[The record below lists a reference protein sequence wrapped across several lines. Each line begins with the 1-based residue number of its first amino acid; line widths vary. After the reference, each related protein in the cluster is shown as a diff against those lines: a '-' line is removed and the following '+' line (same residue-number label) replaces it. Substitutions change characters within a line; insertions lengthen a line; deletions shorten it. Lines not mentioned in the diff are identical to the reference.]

1 MAGLVGIA
9 LRGFGKALGK
19 IKGKKKL
26 SLTEK
31 LGMQDKG
38 LINKKTGRL
47 HRDHENVFKN
57 LKSKDIKKMTKTGRN
72 PELGPGKGSPETKL
86 EAKYIRGRR
95 FK

>member
-1 MAGLVGIA
+1 MAGLVGAA

-19 IKGKKKL
+19 IKSKKNL

-47 HRDHENVFKN
+47 HPAHEDVFKK
-57 LKSKDIKKMTKTGRN
+57 LKSKDVKKMTKTGRN

-86 EAKYIRGRR
+86 EAKYIRGRK

>member
-1 MAGLVGIA
+1 MAGLVGAA

-19 IKGKKKL
+19 IKRKKNL
-26 SLTEK
+26 SLGDK

-47 HRDHENVFKN
+47 HPAHEDVFKR
-57 LKSKDIKKMTKTGRN
+57 LKSKDVKKMTKTGRN
-72 PELGPGKGSPETKL
+72 PELGPGKGSTETKL
-86 EAKYIRGRR
+86 EAKYIRGRK

>member
-1 MAGLVGIA
+1 MPGLVGAA

-19 IKGKKKL
+19 IKSKKNL
-26 SLTEK
+26 SLGDK

-47 HRDHENVFKN
+47 HPAHEDVFKR
-57 LKSKDIKKMTKTGRN
+57 LKSKKIKKMTKTGRN

>member
-1 MAGLVGIA
+1 MAGLVGAA

-19 IKGKKKL
+19 IKSKKNL

-47 HRDHENVFKN
+47 TPAHEDVFKK

-72 PELGPGKGSPETKL
+72 PELGPGKGYPETKL
-86 EAKYIRGRR
+86 EAKYIRSRR